1 LSKESNMLDQLLQ
14 WDRDAFIYLNSL
26 GIENFDVFWSYVT
39 DFATWTPLFVLFV
52 VLIFR
57 AYPKK
62 EAFWVLGTV
71 FLTLT
76 VVLICTGVVKE
87 WVARLRPNNTEEI
100 NTLIRILKSPS
111 GYSFFSGH
119 SSSSFSITTS
129 IFLFLKNKWKWSWVF
144 FIWPILFALSRIYV
158 GVHYPLDL
166 IVGSLVGILFAIFFY
181 RLYPKVRGAE

>member
-1 LSKESNMLDQLLQ
+1 MLELLLN
-14 WDRDAFIYLNSL
+14 WDRDTFIYLNSL
-26 GIENFDVFWSYVT
+26 GIEDYDVFWSYVT
-39 DFATWTPLFVLFV
+39 NFATWIPLFVLFV

-57 AYPKK
+57 AYPKR

-71 FLTLT
+71 LLTLAL
-76 VVLICTGVVKE
+76 VAVLTGVTKE

-100 NTLIRILKSPS
+100 NTLIRILKSPD

-129 IFLFLKNKWKWSWVF
+129 IFLFLRNRFKWSWLF
-144 FIWPILFALSRIYV
+144 FIWPLLFAMSRIYV

-166 IVGSLVGILFAIFFY
+166 LVGAAVGILFAFLFY
-181 RLYPKVRGAE
+181 SLYHKVGMTK